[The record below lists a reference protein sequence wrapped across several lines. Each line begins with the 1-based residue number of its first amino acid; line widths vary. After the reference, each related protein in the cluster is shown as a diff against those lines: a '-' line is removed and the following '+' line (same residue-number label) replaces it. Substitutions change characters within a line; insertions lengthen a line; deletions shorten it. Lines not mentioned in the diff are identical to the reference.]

1 MKVCLLSVAVFSIC
15 ACVTSVK
22 RLSED
27 LQTDGFMICIC
38 DDEEGAMGPTVTVT
52 DAESAERLAQ
62 WFRHRPRASGD
73 LETMILQQ
81 AFAGVFT
88 TTIRI
93 ETTRLRVN
101 LPMFVDLP
109 VELETRTTPSDD
121 WSKNSWK
128 ARKEDMELTRW
139 MIARITAEYES
150 EAFHAKIIEWQNRK
164 SQ

>member
-1 MKVCLLSVAVFSIC
+1 MHGLQRTKVCVLSVAVLSIC
-15 ACVTSVK
+15 ACVTTDN

-27 LQTDGFMICIC
+27 LQTDGFIVCIC
-38 DDEEGAMGPTVTVT
+38 DDEEESTGPTVKIT
-52 DAESAERLAQ
+52 DAESIEMFAQ

-81 AFAGVFT
+81 AIAGEFT

-101 LPMFVDLP
+101 LPMFADLP
-109 VELETRTTPSDD
+109 VELETRAAASDD
-121 WSKNSWK
+121 WSKNSSWK

-139 MIARITAEYES
+139 LIGRITAEYKS
-150 EAFHAKIIEWQNRK
+150 EAFHGEIIE
-164 SQ
+164 